1 MILIFKFIGHLMYFK
16 KIVCVAAVIVMDI
29 KVTKFVAVESNY
41 YQLQEITPRKVILG
55 NLQI

>member
-1 MILIFKFIGHLMYFK
+1 MYFK